1 MIDISIVIVS
11 WNVKDRLLA
20 CLQSVF
26 ANIGNLSVEVFV
38 VDNDSKD
45 GTVEM
50 LKGVGA
56 YGNTPVHVIA
66 NTDNLGFARANNQG
80 LKLAQGKY
88 LLLLNPDMQVLHNT
102 LDGMVKFMDENPG
115 AGIAGCHLMSE
126 ADETVSSVRRFP
138 GVLDQAM
145 LILKIPHVFPGV
157 MKNYLM
163 PDFDYNKI
171 SEVDSVRGSFFM
183 IRREVYQLLGGL
195 DERYFVWFEEVDYCR
210 AAKRAGFKVM
220 YNPGVKA
227 IDHVGQSFIQL
238 KNLDRQKKFIDSMLK
253 YFYKWEARWQY
264 QVLRML
270 RPIGLLL
277 VKVKDIIVKN

>member
-1 MIDISIVIVS
+1 MFDLSIIIVS
-11 WNVKDRLLA
+11 WNVKDRLLS

-45 GTVEM
+45 GTAEM
-50 LKGVGA
+50 IKEKFPQVKL
-56 YGNTPVHVIA
+56 IA
-66 NTDNLGFARANNQG
+66 NTDNRGFAKANNQG
-80 LKLAQGKY
+80 LKLAQGQY

-102 LDGMVKFMDENPG
+102 LDGMVKFMVEH
-115 AGIAGCHLMSE
+115 AGVGIVGCHLMG
-126 ADETVSSVRRFP
+126 DEDKTVYSVRRFP

-145 LILKIPHVFPGV
+145 LILKIPHIFPNV

-163 PDFDYNKI
+163 PDFDYSQE

-227 IDHVGQSFIQL
+227 IDHVGQSFLQL
-238 KNLDRQKKFIDSMLK
+238 KNLDRQEKFIDSMLK
-253 YFYKWEARWQY
+253 YFYKWEARWKY
-264 QVLRML
+264 YVLKTL
-270 RPIGLLL
+270 RPVGLGM
-277 VKVKDIIVKN
+277 VWGKEKIWPKS